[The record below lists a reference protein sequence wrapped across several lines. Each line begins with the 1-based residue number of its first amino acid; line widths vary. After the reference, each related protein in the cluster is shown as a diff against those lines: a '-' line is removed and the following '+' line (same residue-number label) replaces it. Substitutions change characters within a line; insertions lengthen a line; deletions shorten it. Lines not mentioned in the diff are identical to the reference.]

1 MGEIFG
7 RLEKLLYL
15 CTQENKI
22 NNINITTIKK
32 VLSYESK

>member
-1 MGEIFG
+1 MGKIFG

-22 NNINITTIKK
+22 NNINITTTIKK
-32 VLSYESK
+32 IEL